1 MEKFLDLY
9 KDLYKKLFTRKN
21 KDKNKD
27 KQTDSDDSGYSRELR
42 RVYAKG
48 GHIDHGK
55 TTLTMVIPQEFLLK
69 KQRQG

>member
-1 MEKFLDLY
+1 MGKVWNF
-9 KDLYKKLFTRKN
+9 YKKLFTWKN

-27 KQTDSDDSGYSRELR
+27 TQTCSDDSVYSRELR

-55 TTLTMVIPQEFLLK
+55 TTLTMVIPQEVLVLK